1 MHYCLQCLFCYFYRD
16 FFKYLYYF
24 FCIIFTRNIICLKLA
39 SLRKTRYIF
48 IRNLFLCIDRDY
60 RVFSHTIVL
69 SVTNPDLTNEKC
81 DESIPIEDN
90 PMRPEGDLQQHQLPN
105 DRIMGLFHI
114 SWAVSFETWAI
125 AIWAL
130 QALRDIGSVVDQEK
144 VVSFF
149 RQQLDASRLKMKTR
163 LFLDQKPTL

>member
-1 MHYCLQCLFCYFYRD
+1 MFILLFLKNIYINHFFYI
-16 FFKYLYYF
+16 L
-24 FCIIFTRNIICLKLA
+24 FTRNIICLKLA
-39 SLRKTRYIF
+39 CLRKTRYIF
-48 IRNLFLCIDRDY
+48 TQNLFLCIDRDY

-114 SWAVSFETWAI
+114 SWAVSNDMSS
-125 AIWAL
+125 
-130 QALRDIGSVVDQEK
+130 RDEK
-144 VVSFF
+144 QNRSLDSFRMTDVRSGTGIPKHF
-149 RQQLDASRLKMKTR
+149 PSTCCCLHG
-163 LFLDQKPTL
+163 F